1 MKILNLAIFFI
12 MILHMEIKT
21 HCNNN
26 LSNTPE
32 KDINI
37 RNNFVEEKMLAV
49 IKSIL

>member
-1 MKILNLAIFFI
+1 

-21 HCNNN
+21 HCNN
-26 LSNTPE
+26 
-32 KDINI
+32 NI